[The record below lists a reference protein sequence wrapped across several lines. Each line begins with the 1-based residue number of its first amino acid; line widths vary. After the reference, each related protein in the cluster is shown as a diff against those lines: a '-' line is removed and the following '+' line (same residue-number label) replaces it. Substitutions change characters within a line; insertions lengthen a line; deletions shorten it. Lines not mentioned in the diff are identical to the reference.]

1 MSAFDPA
8 AVNKQIDTLLA
19 GVPKDKRGMFVVN
32 ADLKEKRVS
41 GALLFKV
48 TDNVGGYVRVSKT
61 AGGGLD
67 ADAGARVTFLYG
79 DPGDEFTYAE
89 LVEVLKARGYG
100 WVRAHM
106 TAYRLFNGWEV
117 AL

>member
-1 MSAFDPA
+1 MAFDPV
-8 AVNKQIDTLLA
+8 AVNKQIDVLLA

-48 TDNVGGYVRVSKT
+48 NDNVGGYVRVSKT
-61 AGGGLD
+61 AGGGID

-79 DPGDEFTYAE
+79 DPGQEFTYAE
-89 LVEVLKARGYG
+89 LVEVFKARGFG
-100 WVRAHM
+100 WIKAHM
-106 TAYRLFNGWEV
+106 TAFKLMNGWAVE
-117 AL
+117 L